1 MTITIE
7 DPSPGIRV
15 LTIDRPG
22 KRNALDVDT
31 YRQLAVA
38 IESVD
43 QDPSVRAVV
52 ITGRG
57 AMFTADTELVDF
69 RDGPGF
75 QNAVTLLRALV
86 NSDTPIIAA
95 VEGIVVGV
103 GVTMLLHCD
112 FAFAGRSTVFSLPF
126 VELGPTAEGGAG
138 LLSQVAASEKAAE
151 MLLLGDKFG
160 AGRAE
165 RAGLLSRVVED
176 GHALHAAIETAE
188 ELRELSAE
196 SVTITKRLVRRG
208 RGEVLEAIDFS
219 PGPRRHR

>member
-15 LTIDRPG
+15 LTIDRPR

-31 YRQLAVA
+31 CRQLAVA

-57 AMFTADTELVDF
+57 AMFTADNELADF
-69 RDGPGF
+69 RDGPGL

-112 FAFAGRSTVFSLPF
+112 FAFAGRSTVFSRPF

-138 LLSQVAASEKAAE
+138 LLLPQVAASEKAAE
-151 MLLLGDKFG
+151 MLLSGDKFG

-208 RGEVLEAIDFS
+208 RG
-219 PGPRRHR
+219 